1 MVRIE
6 AELREEREAVHRER
20 DKVRAAEDAI
30 SDEANA
36 AEASQLAH
44 LAERRDAVCT
54 PPRVCVCVCE
64 PSLVVE
70 ACNASAKAPT

>member
-54 PPRVCVCVCE
+54 PPRVCVCVC
-64 PSLVVE
+64 VCV
-70 ACNASAKAPT
+70 CV

>member
-54 PPRVCVCVCE
+54 PPPTHPTCVCVCVC
-64 PSLVVE
+64 VCV
-70 ACNASAKAPT
+70 